1 MGFLESRS
9 GPEEPERQEET
20 DPGHTQARAGLL
32 SSRQG
37 SQPPAEN
44 RCAILEAQ
52 EAPRGAGTQP
62 LAGNATFAVIRRDP
76 LLALAFR

>member
-1 MGFLESRS
+1 MRFLESRS

-20 DPGHTQARAGLL
+20 DPGHTQARAGLV
-32 SSRQG
+32 SSGQG
-37 SQPPAEN
+37 SQPLAGN

-52 EAPRGAGTQP
+52 EAPRGAGTHP

-76 LLALAFR
+76 LLALEFR

>member
-1 MGFLESRS
+1 MRFLESRS

-20 DPGHTQARAGLL
+20 DPGHMQARAGLL

-37 SQPPAEN
+37 SQLPAEN

-62 LAGNATFAVIRRDP
+62 LAGNATLAVTRRDR
-76 LLALAFR
+76 LLAV